1 MSQQLRHGCLTSNG
15 GDLGQGARLLAE
27 TLRLSP
33 SRRRPRAQPQT
44 WAEKMSFPAQRR
56 KGLRTLGLP
65 REIAVQG
72 GLARCDRRVRRVH
85 GFLPGANNVVRVRT
99 SVLEDILAGN
109 VHILPS

>member
-33 SRRRPRAQPQT
+33 SRRRPKVQPQT
-44 WAEKMSFPAQRR
+44 WAEKCPFQC
-56 KGLRTLGLP
+56 KDGKDLGTHGLP

-85 GFLPGANNVVRVRT
+85 GFLPGANNVVRART
-99 SVLEDILAGN
+99 SVLEGTLAGN